1 MLRNED
7 RKIEK
12 KSLFSIAKPLCFYKS
27 RTLCDCLLTV
37 YVCMVFTNV
46 WTDMHAH
53 AYTWR
58 PESFRWFLVASV
70 DSLASGLPLYLSL
83 CKLWL
88 MTTKPPANRLN
99 KSSQLQDHS
108 ALGMQ
113 ASQATFYMIGFLH
126 ECWGSEPGPHGC
138 RAGACA
144 NASIFPAP
152 SRHTLKV

>member
-27 RTLCDCLLTV
+27 RTVCDCLLTV
-37 YVCMVFTNV
+37 YACMVFTNV

-58 PESFRWFLVASV
+58 PEPFRWFLVASV
-70 DSLASGLPLYLSL
+70 DSLVSGLPLYLSL

-88 MTTKPPANRLN
+88 MTTKPQQTGWTNLPNSRTTV
-99 KSSQLQDHS
+99 
-108 ALGMQ
+108 Q
-113 ASQATFYMIGFLH
+113 ASQAMIGFLH

-138 RAGACA
+138 RAGARA